1 MFAAHS
7 RRICEVSLT
16 ISEVAG
22 RTGLSADTLRY
33 YERIR
38 LLPAPARTAGGQRSY
53 DDRDIAR
60 LLFIGRAK
68 AIGFSLSEIGELLK
82 FREDPAGSSRAVREL
97 AAQKHTVVVEQ
108 LAELQAV
115 ENELA
120 LLLNL
125 CRGAPGDCP
134 ILNKLDGDAGTRNQ

>member
-1 MFAAHS
+1 M
-7 RRICEVSLT
+7 SLS
-16 ISEVAG
+16 ISEAAG

-33 YERIR
+33 YERIQ
-38 LLPAPARTAGGQRSY
+38 LLPAPARTSGGQRTY

-60 LLFIGRAK
+60 LRFIGRAK

-97 AAQKHTVVVEQ
+97 AAKKHADVAEQ
-108 LAELQAV
+108 LADLQAV

-120 LLLNL
+120 LLLDI
-125 CRGAPGDCP
+125 CRGDAGCCP
-134 ILNKLDGDAGTRNQ
+134 ILQRLDGDAIAE